1 MPNQRHKVAY
11 FFLQCIILKG
21 RRPFLPLLHYLHIN
35 HPFVLESGEV
45 LPELTAA
52 YHTYGTLNAARDNV
66 IWICHALTGNSDAA
80 DWWPN
85 LVGQGYTI
93 DPDRYFIVCVNMLGS
108 CYGSTS
114 PLSHNPAT
122 GRSYGLD
129 FPLITSR
136 DNARFFALVAKYLGV
151 GPIRL
156 LIGGSMGGQVAGE
169 WACAEPD
176 RFDLLCL
183 LATNARHSPYGIA
196 FNESQR
202 MTLRADAT
210 LGTDAPDAGR
220 RGLEAARAVA
230 ILSYRHYRAYD
241 QTQQQPD
248 PDDTDDFRASSYQR
262 YQGYKL
268 WKRFDPACYY
278 ALTRSM
284 DSHNLGRHREDC
296 ATALRKITAPTLI
309 ISIDTDI
316 LFPMEEQSFLSRH
329 IPNSRLEI
337 MSSDYGH
344 DGFLVE
350 TPTIGR
356 FLADFLVDQLRID
369 AGTKHAFTDSL
380 SGRVFAI
387 PGTEEV

>member
-1 MPNQRHKVAY
+1 M
-11 FFLQCIILKG
+11 
-21 RRPFLPLLHYLHIN
+21 LHYLHID
-35 HPFVLESGEV
+35 HPFALESGET
-45 LPELTAA
+45 LPRLTAA
-52 YHTYGTLNAARDNV
+52 YHTYGRLNAARDNV
-66 IWICHALTGNSDAA
+66 IWICHALTANSDAA
-80 DWWPN
+80 DWWPQ
-85 LVGQGYTI
+85 LVGEGYTI
-93 DPDRYFIVCVNMLGS
+93 DPERYFIVCVNMLGS
-108 CYGSTS
+108 SYGTTS
-114 PLSHNPAT
+114 PKSVDPAT
-122 GRSYGLD
+122 GRPYGLD
-129 FPLITSR
+129 FPLVTTR

-151 GPIRL
+151 GGIRL

-169 WACAEPD
+169 WACLEPE

-220 RGLEAARAVA
+220 RGLEAARAMAV
-230 ILSYRHYRAYD
+230 ISYRHYRTYHD
-241 QTQQQPD
+241 TQQQPD
-248 PDDTDDFRASSYQR
+248 PADIDDFRASSYQR

-284 DSHNLGRHREDC
+284 DTHHLGRHR
-296 ATALRKITAPTLI
+296 ASSAAALARVKAPTLI
-309 ISIDTDI
+309 ISIDTDV

-356 FLADFLVDQLRID
+356 LLADFLLDQLRID
-369 AGTKHAFTDSL
+369 AGTKHGFTDSL